1 MKGLLLNWNEQNK
14 IKPNESGIMK
24 AFVTYF
30 VFSLILVVQ
39 IFPQKYWERRF
50 KDYTNPDE
58 LVTMSESLPFNQAID
73 LISKVSESITGK
85 RIVSTVE
92 KTEPIGVEIVNM
104 PYDKALLIIVQYA
117 NLIFEEKQDLIVIK
131 SKQLEEERK
140 PETYASVDSR
150 EVKISAVFFEMDV
163 QKSKKIGVDWKFLLS
178 GKSTDLAGLLR
189 TESETSQ
196 QEGEGGTGSSGS
208 SQSGLQPDF
217 NLGVSSDFTAGSF
230 FGQATAVFKFFE
242 DEGLGEIISSPNLTV
257 RDRSKGNI
265 QVGSD
270 FSVRTRDFAGNTV
283 EKFFPTG
290 TIIDVTPYIYNEDG
304 LDYILLDI
312 IVERSSFQQS
322 ETTTEIRKTNATTQV
337 VMLDGEETILG
348 GLFVNEETTVRNG
361 IPFLKDLPWWVF
373 GIRYLTGSDEVVE
386 RKKELII
393 LLKAEL
399 VPTLKERFANPD
411 TKNLIQSQVDNHRK
425 RIKYYKLNEST
436 VEEFN

>member
-1 MKGLLLNWNEQNK
+1 MKT
-14 IKPNESGIMK
+14 I
-24 AFVTYF
+24 VTYF
-30 VFSLILVVQ
+30 ILSLFLALQ

-58 LVTMSESLPFNQAID
+58 LVTMSESLPFNQAIE
-73 LISKVSESITGK
+73 LLSKVSESITGK
-85 RIVSTVE
+85 RIVSTVQSA
-92 KTEPIGVEIVNM
+92 EPIGVEIVNM
-104 PYDKALLIIVQYA
+104 PYDKVMLIIVQYA
-117 NLIFEEKQDLIVIK
+117 NLIFEEKQDIIVIK
-131 SKQLEEERK
+131 SKEVDEQRSAD
-140 PETYASVDSR
+140 TYASVDSR

-163 QKSKKIGVDWKFLLS
+163 QKSKKIGIDWEILLS
-178 GKSTDLAGLLR
+178 GNSTDIASLLR
-189 TESETSQ
+189 TKTEKVQGT
-196 QEGEGGTGSSGS
+196 GGTGGGGGTT
-208 SQSGLQPDF
+208 QSALQPEF
-217 NLGVSSDFTAGSF
+217 NLGIGSDFSLGSF

-242 DEGLGEIISSPNLTV
+242 NEGLGEIISSPSIIV
-257 RDRSKGNI
+257 RDQSKGSI

-290 TIIDVTPYIYNEDG
+290 TIIEVTPYIYNEEG
-304 LDYILLDI
+304 LDYMLLDI

-348 GLFVNEETTVRNG
+348 GLFVNEEAIVRNG

-373 GIRYLTGSDEVVE
+373 GIRYLTGSDETVT
-386 RKKELII
+386 RKKELVI

-411 TKNLIQSQVDNHRK
+411 TKNLIKSQIK
-425 RIKYYKLNEST
+425 RDRERVKYYKLNELSGSRY
-436 VEEFN
+436 N